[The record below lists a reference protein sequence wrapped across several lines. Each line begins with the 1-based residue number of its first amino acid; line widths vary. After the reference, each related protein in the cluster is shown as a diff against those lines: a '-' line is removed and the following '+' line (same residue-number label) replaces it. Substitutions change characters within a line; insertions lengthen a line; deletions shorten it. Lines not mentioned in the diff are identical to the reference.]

1 MAGGPLRVDAFGM
14 DEGGDLRLSE
24 ILAAL
29 SYALDITEGQPT
41 GHAVRTCLIGMRL
54 ADEVGV
60 EIEDRA
66 ALFYALLLKDAGCS
80 SNAAKISA
88 LFGADDLVA
97 KRNAKTVNHSYLP
110 DALGYVLRSVSS
122 KRDLVRVLRA
132 GPKTAGQLIE
142 IRCERG
148 AEIARMLDMPE
159 ETAAAVRALD
169 EHWDGKGHPDG
180 LAGAEIPLLG
190 RIICLAQTA
199 EVFFTSFGPDAAVDV
214 ALERTGRWF
223 DPQLVRVLASLRE
236 DERFWASLGRDARS
250 NVAALE
256 PAERIVLAD
265 EARLDRVAEAFA
277 KVIDA
282 KSPYTYRH
290 SERVAEL
297 AVSTGTVLGF
307 FPAALRD
314 LRRAALLHDIGK
326 LGVSNLVLDKPGKLT
341 DEEFAMVRR
350 HPEWTEQIL
359 RRVSRFDELASA
371 AAAHHEKLDGT
382 GYHRGLHG
390 DVLGSTARILAV
402 ADIFEA
408 MTAERPYRAAMPAE
422 QALDLMRGDVGSK
435 LCPDAFE
442 ALTTALA
449 AQPERLAA

>member
-1 MAGGPLRVDAFGM
+1 M

-29 SYALDITEGQPT
+29 SYALDITEGQPA

-54 ADEVGV
+54 ADEVGL
-60 EIEDRA
+60 EIDDRA

-88 LFGADDLVA
+88 LFGADDHAA
-97 KRNAKTVNHSYLP
+97 KRSVKTVDHAYLP
-110 DALGYVLRSVSS
+110 DALGYVLRTVGS

-132 GPKTAGQLIE
+132 GPGSARQMVE

-148 AEIARMLDMPE
+148 AEIALMLDMPQQ
-159 ETAAAVRALD
+159 TADAIRTLD
-169 EHWDGKGHPDG
+169 EHWDGKGHPGG
-180 LAGAEIPLLG
+180 LAGEEIPLLG
-190 RIICLAQTA
+190 RIVCLAQTV
-199 EVFFTSFGPDAAVDV
+199 EVFLTSFGPDAAVEV

-223 DPQLVRVLASLRE
+223 DPQLVRALASLRE
-236 DERFWASLGRDARS
+236 DTGFWASLGPDARS

-256 PAERIVLAD
+256 PPERPVLAD
-265 EARLDRVAEAFA
+265 EERLDRVAEAFA

-282 KSPYTYRH
+282 KCPYTFRH
-290 SERVAEL
+290 SERVSEI
-297 AVSTGTVLGF
+297 AVSTGTALGF
-307 FPAALRD
+307 APAALRD

-326 LGVSNLVLDKPGKLT
+326 LGVSNRILDKPGQLT
-341 DEEFAMVRR
+341 DAELAVVRR

-359 RRVSRFDELASA
+359 RRVSRFDELASV
-371 AAAHHEKLDGT
+371 AAAHHEKLDGS
-382 GYHRGLHG
+382 GYHRGLRG
-390 DVLGSTARILAV
+390 DVLGPSARILAV

-408 MTAERPYRAAMPAE
+408 MTAERPYRPALPVE
-422 QALDLMRGDVGSK
+422 QALELMRGDVPTR
-435 LCPDAFE
+435 LCPDAFA
-442 ALTTALA
+442 ALT